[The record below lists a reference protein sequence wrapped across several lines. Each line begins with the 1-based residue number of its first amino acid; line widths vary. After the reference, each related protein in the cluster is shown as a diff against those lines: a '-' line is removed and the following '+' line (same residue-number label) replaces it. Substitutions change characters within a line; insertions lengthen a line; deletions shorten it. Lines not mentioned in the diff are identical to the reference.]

1 MGRFLK
7 RTRLVET
14 PPFGTMWGTL
24 VPKKYDSGPERKK
37 MHRAGFRQLDFQLEE
52 EVFGRAATAYVPAY
66 SSERKAAERVAQRLR
81 DLHPEWR
88 QEIAEDHWGYT
99 VTWHCPWPAGSKHFV
114 LVGEHRS
121 PVLPVAICRAA
132 LTAHR
137 AFERYEERRRIR
149 SKEPD
154 LAPKPAEAQVQA
166 LRQSS

>member
-1 MGRFLK
+1 MK
-7 RTRLVET
+7 E
-14 PPFGTMWGTL
+14 GTL
-24 VPKKYDSGPERKK
+24 VPKSMIGGLERKK
-37 MHRAGFRQLDFQLEE
+37 MHRAGFRQLDFQVEQ
-52 EVFGRAATAYVPAY
+52 EVFGRAMTAYVPAY

-99 VTWHCPWPAGSKHFV
+99 VTWHCPWPAGGKHFV

-121 PVLPVAICRAA
+121 PVLPVAISRAA
-132 LTAHR
+132 LNAHR
-137 AFERYEERRRIR
+137 AFERYEERRRLR

-154 LAPKPAEAQVQA
+154 LAPRPAEA